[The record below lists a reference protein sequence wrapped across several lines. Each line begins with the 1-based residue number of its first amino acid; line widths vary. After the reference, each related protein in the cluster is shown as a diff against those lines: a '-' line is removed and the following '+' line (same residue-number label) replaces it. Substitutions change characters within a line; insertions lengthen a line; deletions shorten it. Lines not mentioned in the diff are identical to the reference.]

1 MFNLLTTPPHHPT
14 RTQELDI
21 DVYALRFI
29 PKENGVYYIT
39 VKLKEAH
46 IPGSPFPMLVGQ
58 MGADPALV
66 SAKGD
71 GLSTGESGNTPLFV
85 VISRNII

>member
-1 MFNLLTTPPHHPT
+1 M
-14 RTQELDI
+14 
-21 DVYALRFI
+21 YALRFV
-29 PKENGVYYIT
+29 PKENGVYYVA
-39 VKLKEAH
+39 VKFKEAH

-71 GLSTGESGNTPLFV
+71 GLVKGETGYFLDYMIFLT
-85 VISRNII
+85 